1 MGFYWHIILNKRG
14 ERTPDYIFIICSE
27 LYEKPIGFCVSFQY
41 MSMKSRTGIPGIGW
55 WNIIRTETWSRY
67 GNVVPSFFK
76 MIMWMLFTLELRYL
90 LFWKI
95 NYNYSSFKSTCVC
108 VSLVGLSSL
117 FSGGRRRG
125 HVRVWFRRLAI
136 CNIPL
141 RVKTYNHYLY
151 KVSSL

>member
-55 WNIIRTETWSRY
+55 WNISRAETWSRY
-67 GNVVPSFFK
+67 GFVVPSFIK
-76 MIMWMLFTLELRYL
+76 MIMWMLFTQELRYL

-95 NYNYSSFKSTCVC
+95 NYNYSSFKSTCFF
-108 VSLVGLSSL
+108 GW
-117 FSGGRRRG
+117 FTIIIFRGKGGG

-136 CNIPL
+136 CNIQL
-141 RVKTYNHYLY
+141 GVKTYNHYLY